1 MFSRYACVQ
10 SEQAMMKHE
19 DQRLLVTRQHD
30 LQLQESQLLQVQALC
45 EHMCS
50 LMTCSCAR

>member
-45 EHMCS
+45 EHMCW